1 MYCYCTRCT
10 ATLYRKCHDNGN
22 HENYLWLNK
31 YYYAQVNMM
40 NTSKYLRNFEQKE
53 VKNKPINN
61 PVLVALSKLI
71 KIEKLAEELKKSTVE
86 IKKSQEK

>member
-22 HENYLWLNK
+22 HENYLWLNT